1 MQLNNYNML
10 LTVVEKEKRRK
21 YSGEVGVDLGCLFS
35 PSKVIIYYQ
44 CDTGFLCPKD
54 VRAK

>member
-21 YSGEVGVDLGCLFS
+21 YSGEVGVDLGPRFL

-54 VRAK
+54 SRAK

>member
-1 MQLNNYNML
+1 ML

-21 YSGEVGVDLGCLFS
+21 YSGEVGVDLGRRFL

-54 VRAK
+54 SRAK